1 MPRRLEA
8 LGKSS
13 MRLSNAAEEVSTAV
27 TRQPGA
33 VAGKRWRSDGAVVE
47 NNKYLDC
54 SAIDLANNHCG
65 ITSSK
70 TSSAESER
78 SGGGESELF
87 VFLPSIGDL
96 WV

>member
-33 VAGKRWRSDGAVVE
+33 VAGKRWRSDGAVVVASRS
-47 NNKYLDC
+47 C
-54 SAIDLANNHCG
+54 SFFCHPSGICG
-65 ITSSK
+65 
-70 TSSAESER
+70 SE
-78 SGGGESELF
+78 
-87 VFLPSIGDL
+87 V
-96 WV
+96 